1 MSCLDIKVA
10 IIGHYASG
18 MSAADGQTVKT
29 RTMAE
34 LLADIC
40 GKEHVAVVDTHNWS
54 HRPLSLVLR
63 CKSVAKD
70 SDVLIMLPAHNGVR
84 VFGPM
89 VLFLSRLYGCRAV
102 YSVVGGWLPSLLE
115 RKPCLAKC
123 LRSFNDILVESKV
136 MSEQLSKLGFRN
148 VDIFLNYKKLPRIS
162 FDELPVPNDRPY
174 RLVYFARIEKSKGI
188 EDVIWA
194 VVEANRLLGGRY
206 SLDIYGRV
214 EDGYDK
220 EFRSII
226 SRSNDSLVSYMGCVE
241 PSKSLEAFTGAIALL
256 FPTHYLTEGIPGTI
270 IDAFCSGTPVIAA
283 RWQSWDEMISEGE
296 NGLTYELGNKRALL
310 DILLEDNLP
319 QRLISMRANV
329 LKAAEKYRYESGLK
343 AVNKLLEGR
352 DCK

>member
-1 MSCLDIKVA
+1 MSCSDIKVA

-34 LLADIC
+34 LFADVC
-40 GKEHVAVVDTHNWS
+40 GKENVAVVDTHNWS

-102 YSVVGGWLPSLLE
+102 YSVVGGWLPSLLKG
-115 RKPCLAKC
+115 RACLAKC
-123 LRSFNDILVESKV
+123 LRSFDDILVESKV
-136 MSEQLSKLGFRN
+136 MSEQLYKMSFRN
-148 VDIFLNYKKLPRIS
+148 VSILFNYKRLPKLK
-162 FDELPVPNDRPY
+162 FDELPAPNGSPY
-174 RLVYFARIEKSKGI
+174 RLVYFARIEKNKGI
-188 EDVIWA
+188 EDAVWA
-194 VVEANRLLGGRY
+194 VAEANRRLGGRY
-206 SLDIYGRV
+206 FLDIYGRV
-214 EDGYDK
+214 EDGYDR

-226 SRSNDSLVSYMGCVE
+226 SMSNDPYISYVGCVE
-241 PSKSLEAFTGAIALL
+241 PSKSLEAFVGAIALL
-256 FPTHYLTEGIPGTI
+256 FPTNYLTEGIPGTI
-270 IDAFCSGTPVIAA
+270 IDAFCSGTPVISS
-283 RWQSWDEMISEGE
+283 RWQSWDEMINESE
-296 NGLTYELGNKRALL
+296 NGLTYELGDRHALL
-310 DILLEDNLP
+310 NILLEDNLP

-343 AVNKLLEGR
+343 AVNELLEGS
-352 DCK
+352 DCQ